1 MSCKVETRSEKRKSQ
16 DRDDPSAVPPAQS
29 EPGRHGP
36 TPRSLV
42 DGYGPQEL
50 LNSPPDCFPGFL
62 KGEQLDVISR
72 SFGIDR
78 ARMLLPGEAG
88 VQVEDDDQDGQEAGA
103 GKSSFLV
110 FPLTW
115 LLITNEFFL

>member
-16 DRDDPSAVPPAQS
+16 DRDDPSAVPLAQS

-50 LNSPPDCFPGFL
+50 LNSPPDCFPSFL
-62 KGEQLDVISR
+62 KGEQLDVISH

-88 VQVEDDDQDGQEAGA
+88 VQERMMTRMVKKQVLV
-103 GKSSFLV
+103 SLPFWSFR
-110 FPLTW
+110 
-115 LLITNEFFL
+115 